1 MSVRKEAPN
10 LHTILLTRESI
21 KGWLGTHNHTQ
32 SEFTHMSALK
42 QSFRY
47 KLRYI
52 MDWLEMNSGL
62 HINRFKTYL
71 ELTILVTN
79 YLGGPL

>member
-1 MSVRKEAPN
+1 VRKEAPN

-21 KGWLGTHNHTQ
+21 KGWLGTHKHTQ
-32 SEFTHMSALK
+32 SKFTHMSALK

-52 MDWLEMNSGL
+52 
-62 HINRFKTYL
+62 
-71 ELTILVTN
+71 
-79 YLGGPL
+79 